1 MPKEPGQYKARWTAG
16 FQQEFP
22 WHEELGGALDLQ
34 ASGSPFSSVPAWP
47 TWRRRCVFGGLCA
60 VLTLPQLP

>member
-34 ASGSPFSSVPAWP
+34 ASGPLSPPSLLGPLGEGDVCLVG
-47 TWRRRCVFGGLCA
+47 CVLY
-60 VLTLPQLP
+60 